1 MKNISELE
9 KAQFLEQL
17 SMVLD
22 GGISISDGLD
32 VISNQME
39 DKEYADILKG
49 VKNDMDM
56 GSNFPD
62 ALKKTGLYDE
72 YMISMLSI
80 GLESGYL
87 DNVVKELAHYYNR
100 MHDTKQKIRDA
111 LTYPSILIMM
121 MLVVIIILINNILPL
136 FKNVLSSMGISI
148 ASSILVM
155 LDIGKNLAII
165 AFVVLLCLF
174 VLALYVL
181 LTLKGKE
188 YSYIKLLQRFFVTR
202 KIAYDLAVVQF
213 AYGLSLLLNSG
224 ISQEKA
230 LEMSSKMCNDD
241 KLKEKIDEVSRRLK
255 DGDNMSDCILDAKIF
270 KEMYNRLLVVGIKS
284 GQFEKTMMNVAE
296 YYEKDIDNSIGKMLD
311 VIEPS
316 LVVILSII
324 VGIILVSIMLPLTG
338 VMVNL

>member
-1 MKNISELE
+1 MKSISELE

-32 VISNQME
+32 VISSQME
-39 DKEYADILKG
+39 DKEYGDILRG

-56 GSNFPD
+56 GTSFPE

-72 YMISMLSI
+72 YMINMLSI
-80 GLESGYL
+80 GQESGYL
-87 DNVVKELAHYYNR
+87 DKVVKELAHYYNR

-121 MLVVIIILINNILPL
+121 MLVVVIILINNILPL

-148 ASSILVM
+148 ASGVLVM
-155 LDIGKNLAII
+155 LDVGKNLAII
-165 AFVVLLCLF
+165 AFVALACLF

-181 LTLKGKE
+181 ITLRGKD
-188 YSYIKLLQRFFVTR
+188 YSYIKLLQKFFVTR
-202 KIAYDLAVVQF
+202 KLAYDLAVVQF
-213 AYGLSLLLNSG
+213 AYALSLLLNSG

-230 LEMSSKMCNDD
+230 FDMCGLMCSDN
-241 KLKEKIDEVSRRLK
+241 KLKEKIDTVSSRLK
-255 DGDNMSDCILDAKIF
+255 NGDSMSDCILDTKIF
-270 KEMYNRLLVVGIKS
+270 KEMYNRLLVIGIKS
-284 GQFEKTMMNVAE
+284 GQLEKTMMNVAE
-296 YYEKDIDNSIGKMLD
+296 YYEKDIDDNINKMLD